1 MLYYLPGR
9 IKGPVE
15 LTAIFKYLIA
25 NSDIELKLFPV
36 VSICRCL
43 AYLSILTPVMFVSGI
58 AFAAPD
64 SDAAYRAV
72 PGDAEYIP
80 AELVKR
86 VANPR
91 ELKLRSHIG
100 LVYDERDD
108 VVLYEKGARQKKP
121 IASLT
126 KLMTA
131 MVILDGN
138 LDMDAVITITRADR
152 DTIRYSRTRLPVGT
166 SLRRSDLL
174 LMALAAS
181 ENRAAF
187 ALARTYPGGTKRF
200 VQAMNDKAQFLG
212 LRYTRFA
219 DSAGLRNGNVS
230 TAEEILKL
238 VRVASQYSLIREYS
252 TTDKDLVVDEETG
265 KVIRFVNTNRLVRK
279 DTWDIS
285 LSKTGFTSDAGNC
298 LVMKLTLGSRP
309 LVIVLLNS
317 WGKLSKYGDTNRIK
331 RWLTNAERKARR
343 MNLF

>member
-1 MLYYLPGR
+1 MNFV
-9 IKGPVE
+9 PVLSRYRLIVLLSL
-15 LTAIFKYLIA
+15 LTGL
-25 NSDIELKLFPV
+25 LF
-36 VSICRCL
+36 
-43 AYLSILTPVMFVSGI
+43 FSGVC
-58 AFAAPD
+58 AAATD
-64 SDAAYRAV
+64 SDPAYRSV
-72 PGDAEYIP
+72 PGGGDYVP

-108 VVLYEKGARQKKP
+108 VVIYQKGATQKKP

-131 MVILDGN
+131 MVVLDAN
-138 LDMDAVITITRADR
+138 LDMDEVIKITRADR
-152 DTIRYSRTRLPVGT
+152 DTIRYSKTRLPIGT

-174 LMALAAS
+174 LIALAAS

-187 ALARTYPGGTKRF
+187 ALARTYPGGTKKF
-200 VQAMNDKAQFLG
+200 VQAMNDKANYLG
-212 LRYTRFA
+212 LKYTRFA
-219 DSAGLRNGNVS
+219 DSAGLKNGNVS

-238 VRVASQYSLIREYS
+238 VRVASQYSVIREYS

-309 LVIVLLNS
+309 LVIVLMNS

-331 RWLTNAERKARR
+331 RWLSNAERKARR
-343 MNLF
+343 MKLF

>member
-1 MLYYLPGR
+1 MLKTPPAATGHR
-9 IKGPVE
+9 I
-15 LTAIFKYLIA
+15 LIRVL
-25 NSDIELKLFPV
+25 I
-36 VSICRCL
+36 L
-43 AYLSILTPVMFVSGI
+43 AGLIGYSSSILSAT
-58 AFAAPD
+58 D
-64 SDAAYRAV
+64 SDAVYRNLPDGQKYV
-72 PGDAEYIP
+72 PG
-80 AELVKR
+80 ELVKR

-91 ELKLRSHIG
+91 ALKLRSHVG

-108 VVLYEKGARQKKP
+108 IVLYGKGVRNKRP

-131 MVILDGN
+131 MVVLDAN
-138 LDMDAVITITRADR
+138 LDMNKVVTISRADR

-166 SLRRSDLL
+166 ALRRSDLL

-187 ALARTYPGGTKRF
+187 ALARTYPGGTKKF
-200 VQAMNDKAQFLG
+200 VQAMNDKARFLG
-212 LRYTRFA
+212 LKNTRFA
-219 DSAGLRNGNVS
+219 DAAGLKNGNVS
-230 TAEEILKL
+230 TAEEILKF
-238 VRVASQYSLIREYS
+238 VRVASQYSIIREYS

-279 DTWDIS
+279 NSWDIS

-298 LVMKLTLGSRP
+298 LVMKLTLDSRP

-331 RWLTNAERKARR
+331 RWLSNAEKKARR
-343 MNLF
+343 LNLF

>member
-1 MLYYLPGR
+1 MNF
-9 IKGPVE
+9 V
-15 LTAIFKYLIA
+15 
-25 NSDIELKLFPV
+25 PV
-36 VSICRCL
+36 VSNYRLIVL
-43 AYLSILTPVMFVSGI
+43 LSLLTGFLLFSGI
-58 AFAAPD
+58 CAAATD
-64 SDAAYRAV
+64 SDAAYRSI
-72 PGDAEYIP
+72 PGGSDYVP

-108 VVLYEKGARQKKP
+108 VVIYQKGARQKKP

-131 MVILDGN
+131 MVILDAN
-138 LDMDAVITITRADR
+138 LNMDQVVKISRADR
-152 DTIRYSRTRLPVGT
+152 DTIRYSKTRLPVGT

-187 ALARTYPGGTKRF
+187 ALARTYPGGTTKF
-200 VQAMNDKAQFLG
+200 VQAMNDKAKYLG
-212 LRYTRFA
+212 LKFTRFA
-219 DSAGLRNGNVS
+219 DSAGLKNGNVS

-331 RWLTNAERKARR
+331 RWLANAERKARR